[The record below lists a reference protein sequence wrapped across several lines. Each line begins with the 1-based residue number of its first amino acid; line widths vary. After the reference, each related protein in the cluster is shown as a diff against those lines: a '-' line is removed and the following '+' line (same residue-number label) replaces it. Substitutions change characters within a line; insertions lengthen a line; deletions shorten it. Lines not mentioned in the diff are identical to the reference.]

1 NGLVTAL
8 KPGTAK
14 IRVTVAGYPNIFAE
28 STITVDALQ
37 AIKLQGKRQLKP
49 EEADQSVTE
58 AVYASGKRTAILD
71 GLHYSS
77 LNEHIAT
84 INEQGLVQAHQEGS
98 TVISVT
104 YREFA
109 SEYNLV
115 VTNDEAPILTE
126 ITMDGPDSLEQGSKG
141 SVVVQAV
148 YSDGSKQELFEGVI
162 FDTSDHSIAMI
173 SEAGELHAL
182 SAGTTKVS
190 AVYNGLSTEY
200 ILIVTE
206 SRDLR

>member
-1 NGLVTAL
+1 M
-8 KPGTAK
+8 
-14 IRVTVAGYPNIFAE
+14 AGYPNIFAE

-126 ITMDGPDSLEQGSKG
+126 ITMDGRIRWNKEVKAPLLFRRYTVTAASK
-141 SVVVQAV
+141 
-148 YSDGSKQELFEGVI
+148 
-162 FDTSDHSIAMI
+162 
-173 SEAGELHAL
+173 
-182 SAGTTKVS
+182 
-190 AVYNGLSTEY
+190 NC
-200 ILIVTE
+200 
-206 SRDLR
+206 SRE